1 MRISDWSSDVCSSD
15 LTNLM
20 VMANLQEVHV
30 SLVLCFR
37 QRDAGKIR
45 VPIEQPGDV
54 DDVAAGTTD
63 NGGIRVEA
71 RHHIPRLRESIVDKD
86 VGVSVVGQIN
96 GISSVAADD
105 DVVTGKVFNLLCGTI
120 TKNGIVTGRS
130 SPDIGA
136 AVNRDADTTGS
147 RIAFIIGGIAID
159 PEIPRSRFCSDIDN
173 YQIKLA
179 PARS

>member
-1 MRISDWSSDVCSSD
+1 MDVY
-15 LTNLM
+15 TN
-20 VMANLQEVHV
+20 VSVIAILQEGHV

-105 DVVTGKVFNLLCGTI
+105 DVVTGKV
-120 TKNGIVTGRS
+120 RS
-130 SPDIGA
+130 EEPTSELQSLMRISY
-136 AVNRDADTTGS
+136 AV
-147 RIAFIIGGIAID
+147 
-159 PEIPRSRFCSDIDN
+159 FCLKKQN
-173 YQIKLA
+173 NKQTQHT
-179 PARS
+179 

>member
-15 LTNLM
+15 L
-20 VMANLQEVHV
+20 HV

-105 DVVTGKVFNLLCGTI
+105 DVVTEI
-120 TKNGIVTGRS
+120 GRAS
-130 SPDIGA
+130 SRER
-136 AVNRDADTTGS
+136 V
-147 RIAFIIGGIAID
+147 
-159 PEIPRSRFCSDIDN
+159 CQ
-173 YQIKLA
+173 YV
-179 PARS
+179 

>member
-15 LTNLM
+15 L
-20 VMANLQEVHV
+20 HV

-45 VPIEQPGDV
+45 VPIEQSGDV

-86 VGVSVVGQIN
+86 VGVSVVVQIK

-120 TKNGIVTGRS
+120 TNNGSVTGRS
-130 SPDIGA
+130 SQDIGA
-136 AVNRDADTTGS
+136 AVNGDADHTGS
-147 RIAFIIGGIAID
+147 RIAVIIGGIDIELAIQ
-159 PEIPRSRFCSDIDN
+159 RSRLGDRKSVV
-173 YQIKLA
+173 
-179 PARS
+179 